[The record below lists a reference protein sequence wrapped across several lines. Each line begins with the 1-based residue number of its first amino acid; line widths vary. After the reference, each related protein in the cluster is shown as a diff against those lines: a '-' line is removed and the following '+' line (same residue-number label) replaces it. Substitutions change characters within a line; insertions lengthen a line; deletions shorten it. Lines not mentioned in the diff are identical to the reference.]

1 MIVVNF
7 STKEYLNGQKR
18 LAASLNGHKYLMFDS
33 YEAIGSPTHQQS
45 PYEFKLH
52 AIEKA
57 FGFDPIVLWA
67 DSSVFRVGD
76 LSIIENIIKNEGF
89 FGEESGHYCYDW
101 ANDNCRKYHNLKKE
115 EGLIMYS
122 AGLTGLNRD
131 NPLAMEFFN
140 QWLASA
146 KAGCFVG
153 DYVNHRHD
161 MVNASIIAQRLGL
174 KFQKGGTY
182 LSYLGSGYNTPSET
196 SIFHLQGMV

>member
-1 MIVVNF
+1 MIIVNF
-7 STKEYLNGQKR
+7 STDVYKR
-18 LAASLNGHKYLMFDS
+18 PQNRLKQSLEGHKTLMFTKYD
-33 YEAIGSPTHQQS
+33 EIGSPTHQES

-57 FGFDPIVLWA
+57 FEKDDIVLWC
-67 DSSVFRVGD
+67 DSSLWRVGD
-76 LSIIENIIKNEGF
+76 LSIIENIIKEEGF
-89 FGEESGHYCYDW
+89 FGTESGHYCYDW

-122 AGLTGLNRD
+122 AGLTGINKN

-174 KFQKGGTY
+174 KFQRGGKFM
-182 LSYLGSGYNTPSET
+182 SYIGPGYSQPEPS
-196 SIFHLQGMV
+196 SIFYLQGMA